1 MIKFRVEGTE
11 KELAL
16 IKKAA
21 RKQGVSVSDFVREVF
36 ARNHRTSRKA
46 GLYRALTFPSELEA
60 KHSSRQRAP

>member
-1 MIKFRVEGTE
+1 MIKFRVDATE

-36 ARNHRTSRKA
+36 ARNHRARRKA
-46 GLYRALTFPSELEA
+46 GPYRALTFPSKLET